1 MYLWVIQ
8 IHVFMIHWIIYIHT
22 LNLQLGIKRRI
33 FTSSVLVPSYT
44 YVKSYIL
51 DLSEYPQWPSVV
63 VWCPCSSCLCTAWSC
78 GSQSNLP
85 PRGSMYTP
93 GELVFCVQLC
103 LFVFFCFIVWLT
115 WFSKISFF
123 CRCVWR
129 GRSLRPLLWAV
140 CQGEREHLV
149 IWFPGPSPNR
159 SVFAAKKFVYMCM
172 FI

>member
-8 IHVFMIHWIIYIHT
+8 IHVFMIHWILYIST

-63 VWCPCSSCLCTAWSC
+63 VWCPCSSCLCTAWPC

-93 GELVFCVQLC
+93 GKLVFCVQSFCVYLYSFVLLC
-103 LFVFFCFIVWLT
+103 DWHGLVRFPFFV
-115 WFSKISFF
+115 
-123 CRCVWR
+123 
-129 GRSLRPLLWAV
+129 G
-140 CQGEREHLV
+140 
-149 IWFPGPSPNR
+149 
-159 SVFAAKKFVYMCM
+159 VFGGGDL
-172 FI
+172 